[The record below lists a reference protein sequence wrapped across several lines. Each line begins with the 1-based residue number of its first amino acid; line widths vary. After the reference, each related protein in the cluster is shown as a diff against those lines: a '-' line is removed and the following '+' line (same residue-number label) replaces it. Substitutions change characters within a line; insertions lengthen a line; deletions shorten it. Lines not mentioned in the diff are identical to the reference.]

1 MTSGTPVPAPRRRR
15 RWLRLLVQLT
25 IAGVILLTAGTVGFV
40 EYSGQ
45 PSFCKNCHNMVPYYE
60 SWKTS
65 SHKDVKCILCHYAP
79 GIKAEAMGKFQAANQ
94 VVKYITRQYGMKKPW
109 AEIDDAACLRSG
121 CHVEAK
127 LSSEV
132 DFKGVRFSHA
142 DHLGELRRGKQL
154 RCTSCHSQIVQ
165 GAHVAV
171 TEETC
176 FLCHFKERRTAEPVA
191 GCIGCHP
198 APPRLEQA
206 GGVVIDHPQFVRDL
220 VSCLSCHSQV
230 VQGTGGVDQS
240 RCFNCHN
247 EPARLQ
253 EFGNTSLLHR
263 KHITEH
269 KVECTQCHDPIEH
282 RVVTP
287 PGMATGTE
295 SLDCA
300 SCHQGVHTAQQRLLA
315 GVGGHGVESLPSAMF
330 RAQVSCKSCHEL
342 NRRTRGH
349 ENVQVA
355 GAASCM
361 ACHGTRY
368 ADILP
373 SWQEEMTR
381 RLERVERVV
390 RGAEAVRAAGTA
402 AGRRAADSLLGL
414 ARENVELV
422 RVGRGAHNV
431 GYADRLLHAA
441 VDLTRRAVGAGGL
454 PFDVGRVDLGP
465 ALDRSACLQCHLAV
479 ARQAGVFQG
488 ARFAHE
494 PHLGAGLPCTAC
506 HTPLDDHGKITL
518 RSSADCQGCHHRAA
532 EPATCRHCHT
542 GSNAVPAGVIPRPAG
557 DFPHPAHVAIGF
569 ACTVCHQAPAMRAAD
584 LNCDNCH
591 GAHHLPAA
599 TCLACHRAD
608 QGVKAK
614 HMQAAIAHRPCTGC
628 HGDKV
633 AGLTEWS
640 RQICTVCH
648 TDRVQHNAPVACDQC
663 HQMTPL
669 SGAGG

>member
-1 MTSGTPVPAPRRRR
+1 MTGGTPALTPRRRRR

-25 IAGVILLTAGTVGFV
+25 IAGVILLTVGTVGFV

-45 PSFCKNCHNMVPYYE
+45 PGFCNNCHNMVPYYE

-65 SHKDVKCILCHYAP
+65 SHRDVKCILCHYAP

-94 VVKYITRQYGMKKPW
+94 VVKYITKQYGMKPW

-127 LSSEV
+127 LSAEV
-132 DFKGVRFSHA
+132 EFKGVRFSHA

-171 TEETC
+171 TEATC

-198 APPRLEQA
+198 APPRVQQA
-206 GGVVIDHPQFVRDL
+206 GGVVVDHPQFVRDL

-230 VQGTGGVDQS
+230 VQGAGGVDQS

-269 KVECTQCHDPIEH
+269 KVECTQCHEPIEH

-287 PGMATGTE
+287 PGMTTGTE

-315 GVGGHGVESLPSAMF
+315 GVGGHGAESLPSAMY

-342 NRRTRGH
+342 NRQTRGH
-349 ENVQVA
+349 EDVQVA
-355 GAASCM
+355 GEASCM

-373 SWQEEMTR
+373 SWREEMTR
-381 RLERVERVV
+381 RLERVERAV
-390 RGAEAVRAAGTA
+390 RGAEALRSAGPV

-441 VDLTRRAVGAGGL
+441 VDLTRRAVTAGRL

-479 ARQAGVFQG
+479 ERQAGVFQG

-518 RSSADCQGCHHRAA
+518 RSTADCQGCHHRAT
-532 EPATCRHCHT
+532 EPATCLHCHT
-542 GSNAVPAGVIPRPAG
+542 GSNAVPAGVIRRPAG
-557 DFPHPAHVAIGF
+557 DFPHPTHVAIGL

-584 LNCDNCH
+584 LNCATCH

-599 TCLACHRAD
+599 NCLACHRPD
-608 QGVKAK
+608 TGVKAK

-648 TDRVQHNAPVACDQC
+648 TDRVQHNAPLVCDKC
-663 HQMTPL
+663 HQMVPL
-669 SGAGG
+669 SGAER